1 MTTPATTP
9 ATDMN
14 ELLNIPEMA
23 AYLRV
28 GKASIQR
35 WCRQGK
41 LPAVKIGKEYR
52 VRRRD
57 IDAWYER
64 QRVQASTAP

>member
-1 MTTPATTP
+1 MTTTPTTDP
-9 ATDMN
+9 N
-14 ELLNIPEMA
+14 ELLNIPETA

-28 GKASIQR
+28 GKATVQR
-35 WCRQGK
+35 WCKEGK

-64 QRVQASTAP
+64 LRVQPVSE

>member
-1 MTTPATTP
+1 MTTSASDP
-9 ATDMN
+9 N

-23 AYLRV
+23 AYFHIH
-28 GKASIQR
+28 KATVQKM
-35 WCRQGK
+35 CRNGV

-57 IDAWYER
+57 LDTWYEAR
-64 QRVQASTAP
+64 RVQAPANR